1 MTHSS
6 NLHPE
11 KARQFAMDVVRWL
24 RKAGYLA
31 YWAGGCVRDQ
41 LLGREPKDYDVA
53 TDAKP
58 DEIRTLFG
66 RGRTLALGAS
76 FGVIT
81 VIGPPGAGQ
90 IEVATF
96 RDDVGYSDGRHP
108 DHVHFST
115 AEMDA
120 SRRDFTIN
128 GLFFDPIGQ
137 EVIDYVGGRE
147 DLRLRRIRAIGDPVK
162 RFTEDKLRMLRAV
175 RFSAGFDFEL
185 DPATWGAICRMSDQ
199 ITVVSWERISAE
211 IRQILTAPRRTAGV
225 RLLVDTGLGAAILPE
240 LFAAE
245 RRGAAAGDFEAKLEV
260 LGRLDAPG
268 FPLALAVLLSLAA
281 TAETARAIG
290 RRWRLTN
297 HEINQVAW
305 LLEHRRSLDRAD
317 QRRWSSVQPVLVARA
332 APDLLKWMQAQREA
346 EGADD
351 TDVRWCR
358 DQLARNR
365 AEIDPAPLLTG
376 DDLIGHGVPKGPIFR
391 ELLQRL
397 REAQLDREIHSRRDA
412 LAMVDRLIARSR

>member
-1 MTHSS
+1 MSHSAK
-6 NLHPE
+6 LHPQ
-11 KARQFAMDVVRWL
+11 KARQFAKHVILRL

-53 TDAKP
+53 TDAQP
-58 DEIRTLFG
+58 DQIRTLFG
-66 RGRTLALGAS
+66 RRRTLALGAS

-81 VIGPPGAGQ
+81 LIGPPGAGQ
-90 IEVATF
+90 IEIATF

-108 DHVHFST
+108 DRVHFST
-115 AEMDA
+115 AEADA

-128 GLFFDPIGQ
+128 GLFFDPIGR

-147 DLRLRRIRAIGDPVK
+147 DIQRRRIRAIGDPVK

-175 RFSAGFDFEL
+175 RFSAGFDFQL
-185 DPATWGAICRMSDQ
+185 DPETREAVCRMADQ
-199 ITVVSWERISAE
+199 ITVVSWERIAAE
-211 IRQILTAPRRTAGV
+211 IRQILTAARRAAGV

-240 LFAAE
+240 LFADE
-245 RRGAAAGDFEAKLEV
+245 RRGAAAGDFEAMLEV
-260 LGRLDAPG
+260 LVRLDSPE
-268 FPLALAVLLSLAA
+268 FPLSLAVLLSLAA
-281 TAETARAIG
+281 TPQTARAIG
-290 RRWRLTN
+290 RRWRLAN
-297 HEINQVAW
+297 HEINRAAW
-305 LLEHRRSLDRAD
+305 LLEHRRSLDGAD
-317 QRRWSSVQPVLVARA
+317 RRRWSSVQPVLVAKA

-351 TDVRWCR
+351 ADVRWCR
-358 DQLARNR
+358 DQLSRDR

-391 ELLQRL
+391 EILQGV
-397 REAQLDREIHSRRDA
+397 REAQLDGEVHSRREA
-412 LAMVDRLIARSR
+412 LAMVDRLIARPR

>member
-1 MTHSS
+1 
-6 NLHPE
+6 
-11 KARQFAMDVVRWL
+11 MDVVRRL

-185 DPATWGAICRMSDQ
+185 DPATWGAICRMSAQ

-211 IRQILTAPRRTAGV
+211 IARFGRPAPNGRCPFARRHGPGSSDSARAV
-225 RLLVDTGLGAAILPE
+225 RRERGGAALEISRRSSKSS
-240 LFAAE
+240 AAG
-245 RRGAAAGDFEAKLEV
+245 RAGDF
-260 LGRLDAPG
+260 PG
-268 FPLALAVLLSLAA
+268 TGGPPFLAA
-281 TAETARAIG
+281 TAETAG
-290 RRWRLTN
+290 RSAG
-297 HEINQVAW
+297 V
-305 LLEHRRSLDRAD
+305 
-317 QRRWSSVQPVLVARA
+317 
-332 APDLLKWMQAQREA
+332 
-346 EGADD
+346 GADKP
-351 TDVRWCR
+351 R
-358 DQLARNR
+358 DQSGGLA
-365 AEIDPAPLLTG
+365 A
-376 DDLIGHGVPKGPIFR
+376 
-391 ELLQRL
+391 
-397 REAQLDREIHSRRDA
+397 
-412 LAMVDRLIARSR
+412 

>member
-1 MTHSS
+1 
-6 NLHPE
+6 
-11 KARQFAMDVVRWL
+11 MDVVRRL

-108 DHVHFST
+108 DRVHFST
-115 AEMDA
+115 AEADA

-137 EVIDYVGGRE
+137 EVIDYVGGCE

-175 RFSAGFDFEL
+175 RFSAGFDFVL
-185 DPATWGAICRMSDQ
+185 DPATWGAIRRMSDQ

-225 RLLVDTGLGAAILPE
+225 RLLVDTGLGAAVLPE

-245 RRGAAAGDFEAKLEV
+245 RRDAAAGDFEAMLEV
-260 LGRLDAPG
+260 LGRLDAPD
-268 FPLALAVLLSLAA
+268 FPGTGGPPFLAA

-290 RRWRLTN
+290 RRWRLAN
-297 HEINQVAW
+297 HEIKRLAW

-332 APDLLKWMQAQREA
+332 APDLLEWMQAQREA

-351 TDVRWCR
+351 ADVRWCR

-391 ELLQRL
+391 EILQRL
-397 REAQLDREIHSRRDA
+397 REAQLDKKIHSRRDA